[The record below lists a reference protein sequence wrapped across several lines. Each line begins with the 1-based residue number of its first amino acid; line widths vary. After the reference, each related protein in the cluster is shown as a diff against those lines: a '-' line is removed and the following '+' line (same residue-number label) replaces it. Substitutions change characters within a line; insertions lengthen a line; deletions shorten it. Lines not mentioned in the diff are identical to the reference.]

1 MQSRMKK
8 NPTCSNS
15 RLDSILVQLISA
27 VKNTRDDEF
36 RAELL
41 FWTLC
46 VRALA
51 SRPLSFTLWAR
62 GETEHH
68 GREQGMEQ
76 SCSCPRGQEVKRER
90 KRTKLWGQN
99 IPFKILPSTTSLL
112 QRLTFGRF
120 QSFPVP
126 IKL

>member
-1 MQSRMKK
+1 MKK

-90 KRTKLWGQN
+90 KKENEVVGAKYTLQDPAVN
-99 IPFKILPSTTSLL
+99 NLPPPKTYIWKVSVLSSTH
-112 QRLTFGRF
+112 
-120 QSFPVP
+120 
-126 IKL
+126 